1 MSTSTRKLVP
11 RDLSRVVAIDG
22 ALAGHTRRGFYE
34 KRFAAL
40 EADPEA
46 LVALAAEKEGRLVGF
61 VFAHVL
67 DGEFGGDVRVGVLD
81 AIGVEDEARGG
92 GVATALLAALE
103 AALRDHGARELRTQ
117 AEWSRHPLAAFFA
130 ASGFQL
136 APRLVLERSILER
149 PLDRDWTRPE
159 VPVRSLTEQDVAGI
173 VRLDRKI
180 TGRDRGVY
188 YRRKAAEA
196 LRDSGVRVSHVAEV
210 DGQLAGFVM
219 ARVDLGEFGRTE
231 PTAVLDTIGVDP
243 AFARRGVGRALMEQ
257 LLLNV
262 TALRAER
269 LVTEVQWDQFQLL
282 GFLARTGFGL
292 SQRLGFV
299 KPLAQPQLGGGGR

>member
-1 MSTSTRKLVP
+1 
-11 RDLSRVVAIDG
+11 
-22 ALAGHTRRGFYE
+22 
-34 KRFAAL
+34 
-40 EADPEA
+40 
-46 LVALAAEKEGRLVGF
+46 
-61 VFAHVL
+61 
-67 DGEFGGDVRVGVLD
+67 
-81 AIGVEDEARGG
+81 
-92 GVATALLAALE
+92 
-103 AALRDHGARELRTQ
+103 
-117 AEWSRHPLAAFFA
+117 
-130 ASGFQL
+130 
-136 APRLVLERSILER
+136 
-149 PLDRDWTRPE
+149 
-159 VPVRSLTEQDVAGI
+159 VRSLTEQDVAGI